1 MTIAI
6 VIFTVFLGM
15 YAALLGKLYYEMYRD
30 MFATPEHQP
39 TEQSC
44 PVPWEDLEEPTF
56 VRRMFKDYI
65 QAWPH
70 GNSSHW
76 SLDNKPL
83 TYSMF
88 KEYCIQDY
96 AMEKDGVTYWPR

>member
-30 MFATPEHQP
+30 MFATPEPEP

-44 PVPWEDLEEPTF
+44 PVPWEDLEEPTYL
-56 VRRMFKDYI
+56 REAYKDYI
-65 QAWPH
+65 QEWPY
-70 GNSSHW
+70 GNARYW
-76 SLDNKPL
+76 SLQNEPL
-83 TYSMF
+83 TYSVF
-88 KEYCIQDY
+88 KEYYHQ
-96 AMEKDGVTYWPR
+96 ETNPF